1 MQYAL
6 LIYGGEGGR
15 ETSGPLDGRVADVL
29 SHEGVTGWAR
39 LHAETSATTVCGGE
53 ARPLLVDG
61 PFVETKEHLAGL
73 VVVDAENLDGALA
86 IARDLQDTRTG
97 GAIEVRP
104 VFESAFRGA

>member
-6 LIYGGEGGR
+6 LIYGSQSGR
-15 ETSGPLDGRVADVL
+15 EASGPL
-29 SHEGVTGWAR
+29 
-39 LHAETSATTVCGGE
+39 
-53 ARPLLVDG
+53 DG

-73 VVVDAENLDGALA
+73 VVVEAADLDGALA
-86 IARDLQDTRTG
+86 IAQELQDTRIG

>member
-6 LIYGGEGGR
+6 LIYGGQSGR
-15 ETSGPLDGRVADVL
+15 ERSGPLDGRVADVL
-29 SHEGVTGWAR
+29 SQKNVTGWAR
-39 LHAETSATTVCGGE
+39 LHAQESATTVRSGD
-53 ARPLLVDG
+53 ARPLLIDG

-73 VVVDAENLDGALA
+73 VVVEAADLDGALA
-86 IARDLQDTRTG
+86 VAQELQDTRIG

>member
-6 LIYGGEGGR
+6 LIYGGDTGR
-15 ETSGPLDGRVADVL
+15 ERSPIDGRVADL
-29 SHEGVTGWAR
+29 LAQESVTGWAR
-39 LHAETSATTVCGGE
+39 LHAEESATTVHGGQ
-53 ARPLLVDG
+53 ARPLLIDG

-73 VVVDAENLDGALA
+73 VVVEADDLDGALA
-86 IARDLQDTRTG
+86 MARDLQDTRTG

>member
-6 LIYGGEGGR
+6 LIYGSESSR
-15 ETSGPLDGRVADVL
+15 ATSGPLDGRLADVL
-29 SHEGVTGWAR
+29 SQENVTGWAR
-39 LHAETSATTVCGGE
+39 LHAEESATTVRGGD
-53 ARPLLVDG
+53 ARPLLIDG

-73 VVVDAENLDGALA
+73 VVVEAADLDGALA
-86 IARDLQDTRTG
+86 IAQELQDTRIG